1 MARIVKAPDERRME
15 FIETAQTLFYTKG
28 YERTSVN
35 DIIEAVGVSKGAFY
49 YYFESKTAVLEA
61 IVDEIIERVLAD
73 LQEIIADETLPAI
86 AKWQKALQVSN
97 NWKLERKEE
106 MIAASRLMQM
116 DENILLQ
123 HKIRAATRQV
133 VISEMAKII
142 TQGVDEGVFS
152 VQHVLET
159 TEILLGIIS
168 TLSSTVNELIFNQEN
183 YEDPAAIALRKKMAV
198 ETAVERLLSAPPG
211 SMSIV
216 DDEALTAWFVE

>member
-1 MARIVKAPDERRME
+1 
-15 FIETAQTLFYTKG
+15 
-28 YERTSVN
+28 
-35 DIIEAVGVSKGAFY
+35 
-49 YYFESKTAVLEA
+49 
-61 IVDEIIERVLAD
+61 
-73 LQEIIADETLPAI
+73 
-86 AKWQKALQVSN
+86 
-97 NWKLERKEE
+97 